1 MAKDKFD
8 SYSQSIEY
16 LFNLERRGI
25 KYDLRNIRS
34 LLAILENPERTYKT
48 IHVAGTNGKG
58 SVSSIIYSYLIE
70 SGIRAGLNTS
80 PHIRDFRERIIC
92 GRKKIARS
100 FILGFVNRMYE
111 HIEKIK
117 PSFFE
122 ATTAMAFDYFRH
134 CCIEVAVVE
143 TGLGGRLDSTNV
155 VDPVV
160 SIITGIAIDHVHFL
174 GNTIEGIAGEKAG
187 IIKRGKPVVIGKLP
201 NEARKVILEKAIKED
216 SDFHDSWKNMRGEI
230 LERSDRGFKFSLGE
244 SKVKYIFPEIGDFQ
258 LINIKTAYSALKIYC
273 EKQGIPLESEIF
285 SRSLKN
291 ISQNSLLHGRFE
303 LVTRNPQI
311 VVDVSHNLEAIKN
324 LKKNLKY
331 FRYKNLFVVLGM
343 MHDKDYC
350 SCIKEI
356 SKLDCRIILTRPKYS
371 RAADP
376 ALMMNCVKS
385 KKQKFY
391 VYMDLKEAVES
402 VLGVIGRNDMLVVT
416 GSFFLAGEF
425 LELKSVKKVLKK

>member
-1 MAKDKFD
+1 MAKDKFV
-8 SYSQSIEY
+8 SYSHSIEY

-34 LLAILENPERTYKT
+34 LLTILDNPERAYKT

-80 PHIRDFRERIIC
+80 PHISDFRERIVC
-92 GRKKIARS
+92 GRRKITRS

-134 CCIEVAVVE
+134 CGIEAAVIE

-160 SIITGIAIDHVHFL
+160 SVITGIAVDHVYYL

-187 IIKRGKPVVIGKLP
+187 IIKKGKPVVIGKLP
-201 NEARKVILEKAIKED
+201 NEARKVILEKAIKEG
-216 SDFHDSWKNMRGEI
+216 SEFKDSWKNVSGKI

-244 SKVKYIFPEIGDFQ
+244 NKVKYTFPEIGDFQ
-258 LINIKTAYSALKIYC
+258 LINIKTAYSVLKIFC
-273 EKQGIPLESEIF
+273 EKQGVPFESEIF
-285 SRSLKN
+285 IRSLKN
-291 ISQNSLLHGRFE
+291 ISRNSQLHGRFE
-303 LVTRNPQI
+303 LVSRNPKI
-311 VVDVSHNLEAIKN
+311 VIDVSHNLEAIKN
-324 LKKNLKY
+324 LKKNLEY
-331 FRYKNLFVVLGM
+331 FRYKKLYVILGM

-356 SKLDCRIILTRPKYS
+356 GKLDCRIILTRPKYS

-376 ALMMNCVKS
+376 AVMMNCVKVN
-385 KKQKFY
+385 KQKFS
-391 VYMDLKEAVES
+391 VYMDLKEAVDS
-402 VLGVIGRNDMLVVT
+402 VLGEIGKNDMLVVT

-425 LELKSVKKVLKK
+425 LDLKSVKKMLTK

>member
-1 MAKDKFD
+1 MAKDKFV
-8 SYSQSIEY
+8 SYSHSIEY

-34 LLAILENPERTYKT
+34 LLTILDNPERAYKT

-80 PHIRDFRERIIC
+80 PHISDFRERIVC
-92 GRKKIARS
+92 GRRKITRS

-134 CCIEVAVVE
+134 CGIVAAVIE

-160 SIITGIAIDHVHFL
+160 SVITGIAVDHVHYL

-187 IIKRGKPVVIGKLP
+187 IIKKGKPVVIGKLP
-201 NEARKVILEKAIKED
+201 SEARKVILEKAIKEG
-216 SDFHDSWKNMRGEI
+216 SEFKDSWKNVSGKI

-244 SKVKYIFPEIGDFQ
+244 NKVKYTFPEIGDFQ
-258 LINIKTAYSALKIYC
+258 LINIKTAYSVLKIFC
-273 EKQGIPLESEIF
+273 EKQEVPFESEIF
-285 SRSLKN
+285 IRALKN
-291 ISQNSLLHGRFE
+291 ISRNSQLHGRFE
-303 LVTRNPQI
+303 LVSRNPKI
-311 VVDVSHNLEAIKN
+311 VIDVSHNLEAIKN
-324 LKKNLKY
+324 LKKNLEY
-331 FRYKNLFVVLGM
+331 FRYKKLYVILGM

-356 SKLDCRIILTRPKYS
+356 GKLDCSIILTRPKYS

-376 ALMMNCVKS
+376 AVMMNCVKVN
-385 KKQKFY
+385 KQKFS
-391 VYMDLKEAVES
+391 VYMDLKEAVDS
-402 VLGVIGRNDMLVVT
+402 VLGEIGKNDMLVVT

-425 LELKSVKKVLKK
+425 LDLKSVKKMLTK